1 MFFKFYS
8 ITAFKFLYPVP
19 GSASTEMFQ
28 SDNHGE
34 LWITSALRFFI
45 MEDIMVA
52 KGYFE
57 MMHVE
62 ADNLLYGKLTDILDI
77 LRSGYPTLAATPL
90 NANKSFIT
98 ASVLWIASFKAIYKF
113 NNYLLG
119 MGLNIDNV
127 FVLLQQR
134 TKFLIFLIMQGW
146 KKYLKWLRQYAC
158 CKRGG

>member
-1 MFFKFYS
+1 
-8 ITAFKFLYPVP
+8 
-19 GSASTEMFQ
+19 
-28 SDNHGE
+28 
-34 LWITSALRFFI
+34 
-45 MEDIMVA
+45 MVA